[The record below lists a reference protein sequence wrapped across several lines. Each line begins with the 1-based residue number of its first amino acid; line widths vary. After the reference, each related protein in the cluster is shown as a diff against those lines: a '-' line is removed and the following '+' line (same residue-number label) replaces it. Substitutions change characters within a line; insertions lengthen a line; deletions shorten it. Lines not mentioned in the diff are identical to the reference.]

1 MSDSLLT
8 RTCHLAQTFLR
19 SVNDR
24 PVRATATAAELASAL
39 GGTLPDDPEDPHNV
53 IEHLAAAAE
62 SGLLASQGP
71 RYFGFVIGGSTP
83 SAMAADWL
91 VSAWDQNAALHVMS
105 PAIAAIEDVTARW
118 LLELLGLPRD
128 ASVGFVTGA
137 TMANVTA
144 LAAARH
150 EMLRRV
156 GWDVEA
162 KGLQGAPL
170 IRVLAGAEAHSSI
183 RQAARLVG
191 LGAGTIVPIDADDQG
206 RMGPDALGAALAGTS
221 DPTIVCAQAGNV
233 NTGAC
238 DPLGNLAAIAHGHG
252 AWLHVDG
259 AFGLW
264 AAAASGRRH
273 LLAGIDLADSWAT
286 DCHKWLNVPYDSGVV
301 VVAHP
306 AAHRASMSQT
316 AAYLI
321 RATDEQRDGMDWT
334 PEASR
339 RARGVPIYAALR
351 TFGRSGIDALIE
363 RCCRAASHMASILD
377 REAGVTILNE
387 VVLNQVLA
395 RFGLPD
401 GTNVSPAV
409 IEYVQAEGVCWAG
422 GTRWNGEPAM
432 RISVSNWKTTDEDI
446 DRSAASILRCF
457 RSIAGED
464 IGL

>member
-71 RYFGFVIGGSTP
+71 RCFGFVIGGSTP

>member
-71 RYFGFVIGGSTP
+71 RCFGFVIGGSTP

-316 AAYLI
+316 AAY
-321 RATDEQRDGMDWT
+321 
-334 PEASR
+334 
-339 RARGVPIYAALR
+339 
-351 TFGRSGIDALIE
+351 
-363 RCCRAASHMASILD
+363 
-377 REAGVTILNE
+377 
-387 VVLNQVLA
+387 
-395 RFGLPD
+395 
-401 GTNVSPAV
+401 
-409 IEYVQAEGVCWAG
+409 
-422 GTRWNGEPAM
+422 
-432 RISVSNWKTTDEDI
+432 
-446 DRSAASILRCF
+446 
-457 RSIAGED
+457 
-464 IGL
+464 

>member
-71 RYFGFVIGGSTP
+71 RCFGFVIGGSTP

-206 RMGPDALGAALAGTS
+206 RMGPDALAAALAGTS